1 MTEGL
6 AVRDVVV
13 RYDAGGRGAGG
24 VTAVDGVSLDVARGE
39 TLALLGPSGCGKSSL
54 LRAVAGLEPVASG
67 RVTWDGADLDGV
79 PVHRRGFGLMFQEGQ
94 LFPHRTVA
102 GNVEYGLRVV
112 RLSRAA
118 REDVV
123 AELLALVGLDG
134 YQGRRVETLSG
145 GERQRVALARA
156 LAPRPRLLLL
166 DEPLS
171 ALDRGLR
178 ERLATD
184 LRLALRTTGTTAVF
198 VTHDHDEAFEVAD
211 RVAVMSHGKVLQV
224 AAPPELWRAPASR
237 EVAEFLG
244 YQAFWPASASAAAE
258 LPGRGGARGSRAAD
272 GTVAVGPAG
281 LRVLPDDAAPAGP
294 TWPATVVG
302 SVFRPRGVEVTLD
315 VAGPAGVERLVA
327 VTSGPAPAPWSHVRV
342 ALDPAGCAVVGDEPP
357 GVEPSGDEPA
367 VGEEPALPTA

>member
-1 MTEGL
+1 MNEGL

-13 RYDAGGRGAGG
+13 RYDTGKGAL
-24 VTAVDGVSLDVARGE
+24 TAVDGVALDVARGE

-67 RVTWDGADLDGV
+67 RVTWDGGDLDGV
-79 PVHRRGFGLMFQEGQ
+79 PVHRRGFGLMFQDGQ

-102 GNVEYGLRVV
+102 GNVEYGLRVA
-112 RLSRAA
+112 RLGREA
-118 REDVV
+118 RRERV
-123 AELLALVGLDG
+123 AELLGVVGLEG
-134 YQGRRVETLSG
+134 YGGRQVATLSG

-184 LRLALRTTGTTAVF
+184 LRVALRTTGTTAVF

-211 RVAVMSHGKVLQV
+211 RVAVMAHGKVLQV
-224 AAPPELWRAPASR
+224 AAPPELWRVPASR
-237 EVAEFLG
+237 AVAEFLG
-244 YQAFWPASASAAAE
+244 YQAFWPASSL
-258 LPGRGGARGSRAAD
+258 LPGELSERGSRERAPGSD
-272 GTVAVGPAG
+272 TSVAVGPAG
-281 LRVLPDDAAPAGP
+281 LRVLPDDGATTTARS
-294 TWPATVVG
+294 WPATVVE

-315 VAGPAGVERLVA
+315 VEGPSGVERLVA
-327 VTSGPAPAPWSHVRV
+327 VASGAAPEPGKRVRV
-342 ALDPAGCAVVGDEPP
+342 ALDPAGCAVVGRAAPVHQES
-357 GVEPSGDEPA
+357 V
-367 VGEEPALPTA
+367 PTTP